1 MGLMGLMAL
10 PIGGNCYSLLTNII
24 RILGLFYNIKTGNPL
39 LLSKIKV
46 IKNNKKRK
54 EKKKQCSRL

>member
-24 RILGLFYNIKTGNPL
+24 RILGLFY
-39 LLSKIKV
+39 
-46 IKNNKKRK
+46 
-54 EKKKQCSRL
+54 